1 MHGKFLRRQL
11 NNLQQSTEKLTKTCG
26 DVLHI
31 TVWVGK
37 LQAVLLNNSYFIKR
51 SSHFLILHE
60 TSLSTRSLALVAG
73 PRSVRNFTDDQ
84 LKHTGQVGGG
94 HCMHAIRSI
103 FDKVE

>member
-1 MHGKFLRRQL
+1 MQGKFLRRQL

-60 TSLSTRSLALVAG
+60 TSLSTRSLALVTG
-73 PRSVRNFTDDQ
+73 PRSVHREPQNALYVRTRPRRFCGRIHGPET
-84 LKHTGQVGGG
+84 
-94 HCMHAIRSI
+94 
-103 FDKVE
+103 

>member
-1 MHGKFLRRQL
+1 MQGKFLRRQL

-60 TSLSTRSLALVAG
+60 TSLSIRSLALVAG
-73 PRSVRNFTDDQ
+73 PRSVRNITDD
-84 LKHTGQVGGG
+84 
-94 HCMHAIRSI
+94 
-103 FDKVE
+103 F